1 MDEVKEITKRDAMQ
15 VWMLHNPLP
24 EADQLEFKVG
34 PLDAAKMDVDTN
46 VVGSHGRGAT
56 YQLLMGSFSEEI
68 ICKSRYPVLV
78 VRTHKRT

>member
-1 MDEVKEITKRDAMQ
+1 LDEVKATTKRGAMQ
-15 VWMLHNPLP
+15 VWIQHTPSP
-24 EADQLEFKVG
+24 EPYQLEFKVDR
-34 PLDAAKMDVDTN
+34 LDAAKMDVDTN

-68 ICKSRYPVLV
+68 ICKSQYPVLV